1 MTADAAAAR
10 ALIEMGREW
19 LANAPGPGQ
28 TAPGLAGWRGPVGF
42 VCVTCAGRIA
52 RRGCDL
58 KAFAHTPVWE
68 GPVEGC
74 ALCTGTGSG
83 AMPPEGERA

>member
-1 MTADAAAAR
+1 MTAAIAAAR
-10 ALIEMGREW
+10 ALIAMGREW

-28 TAPGLAGWRGPVGF
+28 TAPGLA
-42 VCVTCAGRIA
+42 
-52 RRGCDL
+52 
-58 KAFAHTPVWE
+58 VWE